1 MVKDKHVIS
10 TLGKAE
16 VVIEDGKIT
25 SIGEPR
31 INYCPIYNDIDNVD
45 EITKD
50 YIEMNINRRIEEF
63 GMCTSKRAIKMG
75 DMMTFGISE
84 TLETNLELGTIDCVV
99 GACEGVGTV
108 LMTDPDTVQGVGG
121 RVSGLVS
128 TTPLPEVAEKLGR
141 ENVLNPET
149 AELNQLEGVKK
160 AIKKGYKNIAV
171 TIIPCTMV
179 KEIRELE
186 TPDDV
191 DVYIFVAHTTGASK
205 EEVVE
210 LFENADVITA
220 CASSEILDYADKVKP
235 YYSGKKVPLFAATE
249 KGREFLDNRLKAIG
263 KPLTV
268 KDYPLDRSNKP
279 NPLV

>member
-50 YIEMNINRRIEEF
+50 YIEMNINRRIKEF
-63 GMCTSKRAIKMG
+63 GMCTSKRIIKME
-75 DMMTFGISE
+75 DIMTFGISE
-84 TLETNLELGTIDCVV
+84 TLETNLEIGTIDCVV

-149 AELNQLEGVKK
+149 AELNQLKGVKK
-160 AIKKGYKNIAV
+160 AIKKGYKNIKA
-171 TIIPCTMV
+171 
-179 KEIRELE
+179 L
-186 TPDDV
+186 
-191 DVYIFVAHTTGASK
+191 
-205 EEVVE
+205 
-210 LFENADVITA
+210 
-220 CASSEILDYADKVKP
+220 
-235 YYSGKKVPLFAATE
+235 
-249 KGREFLDNRLKAIG
+249 KGSF
-263 KPLTV
+263 
-268 KDYPLDRSNKP
+268 
-279 NPLV
+279 